1 VATVADGRRR
11 EPLVSVVVCTKEG
24 MPYLREA
31 MASLESQTY
40 RRFEVIVQDAASRD
54 GTREFIESL
63 PIERLDVVSEPD
75 GGIGDAF
82 NRAFARCRGAFVTSL
97 DADNMLEPDALRKVV
112 NLHRDNPDAAASYG
126 AVRVI
131 DANGIPLRTFRPPPF
146 ELRALMRCEVVPP
159 FSTASFSRE
168 VCGDELRCDTS
179 LATCADFD
187 LWLRLANCKVVCTGA
202 VLGSTRLSPKSMT
215 RDPARY
221 DEFCRDKLVALERH
235 FERRPDLAEDRDEAV
250 AGVYCWAAESLLE
263 LEGPSARFSEMVE
276 RAASVAPHYERV
288 ARAIAWSGPS
298 QALT

>member
-1 VATVADGRRR
+1 
-11 EPLVSVVVCTKEG
+11 
-24 MPYLREA
+24 MPYIREA
-31 MASLESQTY
+31 MASLERQSY

-63 PIERLDVVSEPD
+63 PFERLDAVSEPD

-82 NRAFARCRGAFVTSL
+82 NRAFARCRGALVTSL

-112 NLHRDNPDAAASYG
+112 ALHRDHPDAAASYG

-131 DANGIPLRTFRPPPF
+131 DADGTLLRTFVPPPF

-159 FSTASFSRE
+159 FSTASFSRT

-187 LWLRLANCKVVCTGA
+187 LWLRLSDRKIVCTGA

-235 FERRPDLAEDRDEAV
+235 FERRPHLTAAREEAI

-263 LEGPSARFSEMVE
+263 LEGPSERFSEMVN
-276 RAASVAPHYERV
+276 RAAAVAPRSSRVERTIV
-288 ARAIAWSGPS
+288 ASRRVVG
-298 QALT
+298 